1 MTAHQRRLLAVLAAD
16 VAGYSRLMERAEEAT
31 HARMRRV
38 LHEVVEPAI
47 AGDGGRIFSHAG
59 DGFLASFESAVAA
72 VRCALAIQAR
82 LAEDAAAL
90 RPEERILFRIGIN
103 LADVIIDGEDVFG
116 DGVNL
121 AARLQ
126 TYAEPGGV
134 VVSGTVADAVA
145 GQVAASIVEL
155 GTFLPKNISRPVRAC
170 AIRPLDSREPLLT
183 VAESGG
189 SGTGGLPSI
198 AVLPFRH
205 AGGDAGDS
213 YLAEGIIEGI
223 IHVLSGL
230 DGLLVISQNSTQ
242 GYAGQRF
249 DVRQVGRDL
258 DVGYVLSGSLRRAG
272 ERIRI
277 ATELSETETGRVAST
292 DRYDG
297 VLADIFDLQ
306 DRISTRAVEH
316 IAPHIREWELLR
328 ARRKPAANLT
338 AYDLMMRAVDLMLRL
353 DGGDFAQ
360 ARGLLQ
366 RAVAED
372 PGYAPAWAHAAYWH
386 LLRIGQGWSTDIAA
400 DNAEAVRCAAAALQ
414 RDEGYA
420 LALAIRG
427 HMLSFLERDF
437 GAAAALLDRALE
449 AGPNCALAWS
459 FASGTSGYLGDGAT
473 AVLRAERAMR
483 LSPRDPFAFRHEH
496 MLSQAHYINGNFEAA
511 VEWGERAARH
521 NQRMTSNLRTL
532 TAALVAVGRVERAR
546 EVAAQLMAVE
556 PGFRIGPW
564 STRTPLTG
572 ALLERFAARL
582 REAGLRD

>member
-16 VAGYSRLMERAEEAT
+16 VAGYTRLMERAEEAT
-31 HARMRRV
+31 HRRLRHL
-38 LHEVVEPAI
+38 LHAIVEPA
-47 AGDGGRIFSHAG
+47 AAEHGGRLVKHTG
-59 DGFLASFESAVAA
+59 DGFLATFESAVAA
-72 VRCALAIQAR
+72 VRCGLAIQAV
-82 LAEDAAAL
+82 LATEAQQQ
-90 RPEERILFRIGIN
+90 RPEDRILLRMGIN
-103 LADVIIDGEDVFG
+103 LADVILDDDDVFG

-126 TYAEPGGV
+126 GYAEPGGLV
-134 VVSGTVADAVA
+134 VTGTVADAVA
-145 GQVAASIVEL
+145 GQVAATIVDL
-155 GTFLPKNISRPVRAC
+155 GTFLPKNISRPIRAC
-170 AIRPLDSREPLLT
+170 AVRASDSREALLT
-183 VAESGG
+183 LADGG

-205 AGGDAGDS
+205 AGHDAEDS

-242 GYAGQRF
+242 GYAGQRV
-249 DVRQVGRDL
+249 DVRQVGREL
-258 DVGYVLSGSLRRAG
+258 DVRYVLSGSVRRSG

-277 ATELSETETGRVAST
+277 ATELSETETGQVTST

-297 VLADIFDLQ
+297 VLADLFDLQ
-306 DRISTRAVEH
+306 DQISTRAVEN

-353 DGGDFAQ
+353 DAEDFAR

-366 RAVAED
+366 RAIAED
-372 PGYAPAWAHAAYWH
+372 PGYAPAWAYAAYWH
-386 LLRIGQGWSTDIAA
+386 MLRIGQGWTPDIAA
-400 DNAEAVRCAAAALQ
+400 DNAEAARCAAAALQ

-437 GAAAALLDRALE
+437 AGATVLLERALE
-449 AGPNCALAWS
+449 AGPNCSLAWS
-459 FASGTSGYLGDGAT
+459 FASATSGYCGDGAT
-473 AVLRAERAMR
+473 AVLRAERALR

-496 MLSQAHYINGNFEAA
+496 MLSQAHYVNGNFEEA
-511 VEWGERAARH
+511 VAWGERAARH
-521 NQRMTSNLRTL
+521 NQRMASNLRTL
-532 TAALVAVGRVERAR
+532 VAALMALGRTERAR

-564 STRTPLTG
+564 SARTPLSG
-572 ALLERFAARL
+572 PLLEGFAARL
-582 REAGLRD
+582 REAGLPG